1 MWRKPSLVLDMLWLR
16 HLRDLYMKLVPE
28 LNMVIL
34 LPFLSFF
41 CLKNCYVKICAYI
54 FTLLNPNT

>member
-41 CLKNCYVKICAYI
+41 
-54 FTLLNPNT
+54 